1 MLEASSASLV
11 LASFTGARARVVE
24 AFAFVH
30 DSCRI
35 DDDADPEH
43 GARVAEFARRL
54 VHRKTLPLLPDE
66 MELLV
71 RA

>member
-1 MLEASSASLV
+1 M
-11 LASFTGARARVVE
+11 VE

-43 GARVAEFARRL
+43 GARVAEVARRL

>member
-1 MLEASSASLV
+1 V
-11 LASFTGARARVVE
+11 P
-24 AFAFVH
+24 
-30 DSCRI
+30 